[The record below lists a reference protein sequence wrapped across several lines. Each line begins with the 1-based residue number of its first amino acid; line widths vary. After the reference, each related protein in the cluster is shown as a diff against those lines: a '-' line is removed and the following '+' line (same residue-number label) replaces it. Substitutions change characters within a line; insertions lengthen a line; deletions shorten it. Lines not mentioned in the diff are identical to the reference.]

1 MNIEFN
7 FFLIIFIILLI
18 ALIVLYPILGVKVIK
33 KLKKSYVDGDTNR
46 KVIFYREQIF
56 WSWIPL
62 FLIFLLIPISGVNLA
77 DIGLKWNPTNIS
89 SLSKWI
95 VYPVI
100 GFYLL
105 HLFQNIYHIIVFKT
119 NNKKREK
126 IAEGIADDFKWFL
139 PITKKEKRVWNYL
152 SISAGITEEI
162 LYRGY
167 FFFALAIIFPALNL
181 VSILLVTTLIFG
193 IGHIYLG
200 KEVIKST
207 LLGLFFGIYYI
218 VFDSVI
224 PVIIIHIAQDLVLRD
239 ILVEEFEE

>member
-1 MNIEFN
+1 MNIEYN
-7 FFLIIFIILLI
+7 FFLLIFIILLI
-18 ALIVLYPILGVKVIK
+18 MLTILYPISGVKVIN
-33 KLKKSYVDGDTNR
+33 KLKKSYGDGSTNR
-46 KVIFYREQIF
+46 KVGFYRETIL
-56 WSWIPL
+56 WSWFPL
-62 FLIFLLIPISGVNLA
+62 LLIFLLIPISNIGLA
-77 DIGLKWNPTNIS
+77 DIGLKWIQIDFS

-105 HLFQNIYHIIVFKT
+105 HLFQNIYYIIVFKI
-119 NNKKREK
+119 NNEKREK
-126 IAEGIADDFKWFL
+126 VAKGIADDFKWFL
-139 PITKKEKRVWNYL
+139 PITKKEKLVWNYL

-181 VSILLVTTLIFG
+181 VSILLVSTLIFG

-207 LLGLFFGIYYI
+207 LLGLIFGIYFI

-224 PVIIIHIAQDLVLRD
+224 PVIIIHITQDLVLRD
-239 ILVEEFEE
+239 IIVEEFE